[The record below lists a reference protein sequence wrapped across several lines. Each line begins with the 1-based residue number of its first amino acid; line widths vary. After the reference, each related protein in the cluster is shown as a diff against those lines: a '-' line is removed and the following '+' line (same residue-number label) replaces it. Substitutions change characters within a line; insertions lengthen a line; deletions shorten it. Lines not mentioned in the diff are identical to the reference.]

1 MDAILKA
8 RELGKA
14 IQEDARYKAYVK
26 ASEANEKDDALKANI
41 EKFNELRMK
50 INDEIQKPEKDEA
63 LLATLDNEIK
73 TLYGEIMATPAM
85 SAFNEA
91 KQELDVLLNHINAI
105 ISGSCDGQ
113 NPDEIDEVAAC
124 SGSCSSCAGC

>member
-41 EKFNELRMK
+41 ETFNELRMK
-50 INDEIQKPEKDEA
+50 INDEIQKPEKDEV

-85 SAFNEA
+85 AAFNEA
-91 KQELDVLLNHINAI
+91 KQELDVLLNHVNAI
-105 ISGSCDGQ
+105 ISGSCDGK

-124 SGSCSSCAGC
+124 GGSCSSCAGC